1 MVHSFFAAL
10 TRLMLAVHTAR
21 HDVTQPSSCVMSG
34 GVNWLLLWKNL
45 ARNSEVEHVSVDVY
59 LKKREQHLF
68 VRVYSRR
75 WMMNG

>member
-1 MVHSFFAAL
+1 
-10 TRLMLAVHTAR
+10 
-21 HDVTQPSSCVMSG
+21 MSG